1 MKTSHSFPLLHQN
14 SFEGINPELYMLS
27 LSRFCEDL
35 GSGMLVALIP
45 LYIADLGSSIF
56 TGLPLVTKA
65 GLAMT
70 IFGLFSALTQ
80 PLMGRLSD
88 RLNMRR
94 PFIIF
99 GLVGYTLFSFLYAK
113 VASYEALL
121 FIRLL
126 QGITVGATIPAVIA
140 MVTRISTPDTRGK
153 SVGVYTTIRGVAFGL
168 GPVVGG
174 AIAGRYGFDA
184 GFYCCTL
191 LGVVSLLLVRIFVR
205 ETSDGAEDKRGP
217 ENGKEG
223 LGSIYSL
230 AGAMLMMMVG
240 IMMVVALLPEYEV
253 RLEASEFSLGVAV
266 SAYIFARL
274 LFQAPLGSLS
284 DRIGRKKL
292 IIGGLFLSGPIVIGM
307 GYVTS
312 VNQLIFARALQGLF
326 VAAIDTPAMALAA
339 DLSEGSSLSSKLS
352 IITTAQAAGMAL
364 GPIFGGLLA
373 GYVTFTTPFYACA
386 TLMGLAGLVVMKK
399 VEEPARKGNP
409 QAKEIEGK
417 NRTKLKN

>member
-1 MKTSHSFPLLHQN
+1 
-14 SFEGINPELYMLS
+14 MLS
-27 LSRFCEDL
+27 FSRFCEDL
-35 GSGMLVALIP
+35 GSGMLVALVP
-45 LYIADLGSSIF
+45 LYIADLGSSF
-56 TGLPLVTKA
+56 FSGLPLVAKA

-70 IFGLFSALTQ
+70 VFGLFSALSQ

-99 GLVGYTLFSFLYAK
+99 GLIGYTLFSFLYAR
-113 VASYEALL
+113 VGSYEALL

-153 SVGVYTTIRGVAFGL
+153 SVGIYTTIRGVAFGL

-184 GFYCCTL
+184 GFYCCAL
-191 LGVVSLLLVRIFVR
+191 LGVVSFLLVSTFVR
-205 ETSDGAEDKRGP
+205 ETSEEPGDKVGS
-217 ENGKEG
+217 EYKNDES
-223 LGSIYSL
+223 GSIYAL
-230 AGAMLMMMVG
+230 AGALLMMMVG
-240 IMMVVALLPEYEV
+240 IMMVVALLPEYEA

-312 VNQLIFARALQGLF
+312 IGQLIFARALQGLF

-352 IITTAQAAGMAL
+352 IITTAQAAGMAF

-386 TLMGLAGLVVMKK
+386 GLMGLAGLVVMKK
-399 VEEPARKGNP
+399 VKEPKRGGGLPTSDCEN
-409 QAKEIEGK
+409 
-417 NRTKLKN
+417 